1 MDKAIEKRI
10 SRRNFSKENLSK
22 ENINKIKDLVKEN
35 NKISNLNIKFIENGN
50 IAFNSLKK
58 SYGMFSNVKS
68 LLLMKGNKDDINL
81 KEKIGY
87 YGEDLILK
95 ITNLGLGTCW
105 VGGTYDNSNLIIP
118 DNEELVCVI
127 LIGNIQKLLKDN
139 IVRTLVSSKNRKDIK
154 ERIITDTEKMPRWI
168 INGLEAIKLAPSA
181 MNSQK
186 PTIYYKKDII
196 TIKVPNNAKFDLVDL
211 GIAKKHFEIAANN
224 GKFDLGNGAKY
235 IKNI

>member
-35 NKISNLNIKFIENGN
+35 NEISNLNIKFIENGN

-58 SYGMFSNVKS
+58 SYGIFSNVKS

-127 LIGNIQKLLKDN
+127 LIGNIQKSLKDN
-139 IVRTLVSSKNRKDIK
+139 IVRTLISSKNRKDIK
-154 ERIITDTEKMPRWI
+154 ERIITDTETMPKWI

-196 TIKVPNNAKFDLVDL
+196 TIRPFISFVNTFFLFYFYF
-211 GIAKKHFEIAANN
+211 HF
-224 GKFDLGNGAKY
+224 
-235 IKNI
+235 